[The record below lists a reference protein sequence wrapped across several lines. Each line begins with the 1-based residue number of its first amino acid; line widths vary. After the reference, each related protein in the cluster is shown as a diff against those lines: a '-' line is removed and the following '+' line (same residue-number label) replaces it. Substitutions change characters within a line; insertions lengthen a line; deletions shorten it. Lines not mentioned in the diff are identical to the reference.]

1 MKPPILD
8 HHNDYK
14 VVREDLIAGGT
25 KRRAL
30 SEWLPTLDLAHFSYT
45 GSVFG
50 YGAYALALT
59 CHDLGYDCS
68 IYISKNNYTALWAE
82 HINQIANVTWTAPAP
97 LSLLKEQITTKYP
110 EAYFLEAGFPNDS
123 FEQALINVFKNNKP
137 DAKRVW
143 ISAVSATMA
152 RAMAKAWSDIEIQ
165 VVCCAKHH
173 GELPKNITPYYA
185 PEKYHQKAKILPPY
199 PSAVHI
205 DAKIWQFVEQHGRQG
220 DIIWNLAA

>member
-1 MKPPILD
+1 MKAPIFD
-8 HHNDYK
+8 CHDDYT

-30 SEWLPTLDLAHFSYT
+30 SEWLPALNASHFSYT

-68 IYISKNNYTALWAE
+68 IYISKNNYMPLWAE
-82 HINQIANVTWTAPAP
+82 NINQIANVTWADPAP
-97 LSLLKEQITTKYP
+97 LSFLEEQIRTKYP
-110 EAYFLEAGFPNDS
+110 EACFLEAGFPDDA
-123 FEQALINVFKNNKP
+123 FEQALINVFKDNKP

-152 RAMAKAWSDIEIQ
+152 RAMAKAWDDIEIHA
-165 VVCCAKHH
+165 VCCAKHH
-173 GELPKNITPYYA
+173 GELPKNITTYYA
-185 PEKYHQKAKILPPY
+185 PEKYHQKARIAPPY

-205 DAKIWQFVEQHGRQG
+205 DAKIWQFVEQHGHPG